1 MCMCVCVCIYDYL
14 CVCMSI
20 SITLILPEHETS
32 HCRILHFMF
41 SSNSSVERTVIERNP
56 FNMAQPELTACNDFT
71 LLLRGACLALRYL
84 VLPYLTFPCHVLS
97 CPAFP
102 LIPLPLPTSFYL
114 PFFSLPAFPLIPLP
128 LPTSFYLP
136 FLSLPA
142 FPLRT
147 SPYLFLPAFPLV
159 TCLPSHYLTSPYLS
173 LPHSCFQ
180 CFLLY
185 RIKTIS
191 RYQVRPMLS
200 RGFPEC
206 TL

>member
-1 MCMCVCVCIYDYL
+1 
-14 CVCMSI
+14 
-20 SITLILPEHETS
+20 
-32 HCRILHFMF
+32 
-41 SSNSSVERTVIERNP
+41 
-56 FNMAQPELTACNDFT
+56 MAQPELTACNDFT

-173 LPHSCFQ
+173 LPLITSQ
-180 CFLLY
+180 LLPVFFALPH
-185 RIKTIS
+185 KDD
-191 RYQVRPMLS
+191 L
-200 RGFPEC
+200 
-206 TL
+206 TLPGPANAEPRVPRVYVIIIFR